1 MNIAPILL
9 ASLLVGPGSVA
20 LASSVF
26 RLPEEQLKRLAPR
39 VLSLA
44 VGAILGM
51 ALLRMLPH
59 ALGHGD
65 PTALMGAVLGAILL
79 LFLLERFRILRH
91 CHEFH
96 CAEHADM
103 PMRIF
108 LGNASHALVD
118 GVALALAFQAGQGAG
133 WIFALALAGHE
144 VPKSLVNLMLLREGR
159 EGGAAL
165 LWIIIPSLF
174 TLLGALAAALGLAFV
189 KPVAPYALAAGA
201 GFFLY
206 LALADLVPKHRRHT
220 TRAEALWQSAL
231 VLAGAGL
238 ILALPAHG

>member
-1 MNIAPILL
+1 MSLAPILL
-9 ASLLVGPGSVA
+9 AALMVGPGSVA
-20 LASSVF
+20 LASAVF
-26 RLPEEQLKRLAPR
+26 RLPEERLKRLAPR

-44 VGAILGM
+44 VGAIL
-51 ALLRMLPH
+51 ALALMRMLPH
-59 ALGHGD
+59 ALAHAAPVG
-65 PTALMGAVLGAILL
+65 LMGAVLGAILL

-96 CAEHADM
+96 CTEHADL
-103 PMRIF
+103 PVRVF

-118 GVALALAFQAGQGAG
+118 GIALALAFQAGQGAG
-133 WIFALALAGHE
+133 WVFALALAGHE

-159 EGGAAL
+159 EGGAAF
-165 LWIIIPSLF
+165 LWILIPSLF

-189 KPVAPYALAAGA
+189 KPLAPYALASGA

-220 TRAEALWQSAL
+220 TRGEALWQSAL
-231 VLAGAGL
+231 VLAGAAL